1 MSNNTNQTPPAEII
15 LLKLGEVVLK
25 GLNRR
30 GFEERLMGN
39 AKRRLQKHGKFKVT
53 SRQSIVYVEPQ
64 EPGCD
69 MDGAYDSL
77 CRLFGVVGVSR
88 AKACEKTPEA
98 ILAAAAEYLRDD
110 LTAASTFKVESKR
123 SDKSFPMNSI
133 QLSQYVGGE
142 LDEMFPHLKP
152 DMH

>member
-1 MSNNTNQTPPAEII
+1 MTQLINQTPPSEII

-64 EPGCD
+64 APDCD
-69 MDGAYDSL
+69 MDGAYETL

-88 AKACEKTPEA
+88 ARACENCE
-98 ILAAAAEYLRDD
+98 
-110 LTAASTFKVESKR
+110 
-123 SDKSFPMNSI
+123 
-133 QLSQYVGGE
+133 E
-142 LDEMFPHLKP
+142 LK
-152 DMH
+152 

>member
-1 MSNNTNQTPPAEII
+1 MTNQANSNPPPEII

-39 AKRRLQKHGKFKVT
+39 AKRRLQKHGRFKVT

-64 EPGCD
+64 SPDCD
-69 MDGAYDSL
+69 MDGAYDTL

-88 AKACEKTPEA
+88 ARACEKIPEA
-98 ILAAAAEYLRDD
+98 IFETAAAYLYCNRVACN
-110 LTAASTFKVESKR
+110 L
-123 SDKSFPMNSI
+123 
-133 QLSQYVGGE
+133 
-142 LDEMFPHLKP
+142 
-152 DMH
+152 